1 MKVERKPRIFVD
13 EALKI
18 EAWEDVSPYFDQL
31 LNESISTKEEF
42 KRWLIK
48 NSELEAVL
56 EEDMAWRYINMT
68 IDTTNEVAN
77 SAYTT
82 FVTEINPKMAEP
94 SNALNKKLN
103 DCPFK
108 EELQDK
114 ASQIY
119 LKKVATAIELFNE
132 DNIPLQAKTQTL
144 GQEYSGIIGAQLI
157 TYKGEEITSQQAL
170 KYLKD
175 PDRSVRKEVYDL
187 LAERKRQDHDK
198 LEDIFDELVATRHQI
213 ALNAGFENY
222 RDYKFKAM
230 NRFDYTVQDCYDFHD
245 SIEQFIVPIYKKI
258 QTEKLNKFGFDQF
271 RPYDTNADPDG
282 KEPLKPFETGEEL
295 LQKTITVFDQID
307 PYFSD
312 CLETMKEMGHLDL
325 ESKKGKA
332 PGGYNYP
339 LYEIGIP
346 FIFMNAAGSARDV
359 ITMIHE
365 GGHAVHS
372 FLTKDLELTA
382 YKSFPSEVAEL
393 ASMSME
399 LLSMKY
405 WEEFYGTGDDLKR
418 AKKEHLESI
427 LMVLPWIATIDAFQ
441 HWIYTNPTHTRE
453 ERTEQWLSLGKR
465 FGTGLMDWTDY
476 EDQRDYSWHK
486 QLHLFEVPFY
496 YIEYGFSQLG
506 ALGVWKNSLQNE
518 RTAIEQY
525 KAGLALGYTKDIKSI
540 YNEAGVSFD
549 FSAGT
554 IKKLA
559 ELILN
564 QLEKVEQ

>member
-13 EALKI
+13 ENLKI
-18 EAWEDVSPYFDQL
+18 EQWEDVSPYFDEL
-31 LNESISTKEEF
+31 LNEEISTEENF
-42 KRWLIK
+42 KIWLAK

-56 EEDMAWRYINMT
+56 EEDMAWRYIKMT
-68 IDTTNEVAN
+68 IDTSDKEAN
-77 SAYTT
+77 DRYTK

-94 SNALNKKLN
+94 SNQLNEKLN
-103 DCPFK
+103 DCKFK
-108 EELQDK
+108 EQLKEK
-114 ASQIY
+114 ADQIY

-144 GQEYSGIIGAQLI
+144 GQEYSGVIGAQLI
-157 TYKGEEITSQQAL
+157 RYKDEEITAQQAL

-175 PDRSVRKEVYDL
+175 PNREIRKEVYDL
-187 LAERKRQDHDK
+187 LADRRRQDHDK
-198 LEDIFDELVATRHQI
+198 LESIFDDLVKLRHQI
-213 ALNAGFENY
+213 AHNAGFTNY

-230 NRFDYTVQDCYDFHD
+230 NRFDYSVQDCLDFHH
-245 SIEQFIVPIYKKI
+245 SIEKFIVPIYKKI
-258 QTEKLNKFGFDQF
+258 QEEKLDKFGFQKF
-271 RPYDTNADPDG
+271 RPFDSSADPEG
-282 KEPLKPFETGEEL
+282 KAPLKPFETGAEML
-295 LQKTITVFDQID
+295 DKTIRIFKKID

-312 CLETMKEMGHLDL
+312 CLNTMKEMGHLDL

-365 GGHAVHS
+365 GGHAIHS

-405 WEEFYGTGDDLKR
+405 WEEFYGQGEELKR

-441 HWIYTNPTHTRE
+441 HWIYTHPNHSRE
-453 ERTEQWLSLGKR
+453 DRKAEWLKLGER
-465 FGTGLMDWTDY
+465 FGTELTDWSDY
-476 EDQRDYSWHK
+476 EDLRDYSWHK

-506 ALGVWKNSLQNE
+506 ALGVWKNSLEDSNK
-518 RTAIEQY
+518 AIQQY
-525 KAGLALGYTKDIKSI
+525 KDGLSLGYTEDIKTI
-540 YNEAGVSFD
+540 YKTAGVEFD
-549 FSAGT
+549 FSAKN
-554 IKKLA
+554 IQSLS
-559 ELILN
+559 ELILDQLK
-564 QLEKVEQ
+564 QLE